1 LSDEWL
7 EEARRIRAEYDGK
20 DTSVAQIV
28 RMNLVVTGVPF
39 GSAAMDAH
47 MDTSGGELVLD
58 TGHLEDPD
66 LKVTID
72 YDTAKAI
79 LVEGNPQAAL
89 QALMAGRIRVEGD
102 MTKLMAFQTA
112 PPGAG
117 SGAVE
122 MATRLKEITE

>member
-39 GSAAMDAH
+39 GSAAM
-47 MDTSGGELVLD
+47 D